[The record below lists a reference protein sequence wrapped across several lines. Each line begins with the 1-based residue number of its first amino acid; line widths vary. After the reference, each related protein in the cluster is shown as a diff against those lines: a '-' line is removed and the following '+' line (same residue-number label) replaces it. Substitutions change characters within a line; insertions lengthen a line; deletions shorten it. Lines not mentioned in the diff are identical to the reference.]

1 MKKGFVLAV
10 AVVAASIILLG
21 GCSKGAEKTVNIGFI
36 GPLTGDAA
44 NYGKLMTQAI
54 KIAVEERNNAGGIGG
69 MTVNFIPE
77 DSEGKVDKANAA
89 MEKLASVDH
98 VWGIVGAV
106 FSSSSLAIAPK
117 AQAEKIVMISPSST
131 HKDLT
136 NLGSYIFRDVASDG
150 LQADVFGRYV
160 AEVMKIKTVATLYI
174 KNDYSQGLAEGFKSA
189 YESAGGKVVS
199 EETGLQGD
207 KDFKTQLTKIKAANP
222 EAIYLPNYVAEIEQC
237 LDQIKQLGISAKILS
252 SDGFS
257 NPEVLSV
264 SGANAN
270 GVVFSGPEE
279 SAKSAKTTAFEAAYR
294 TKWGEDPDA
303 FSLNSYDAANL
314 IMDAVQAAYD
324 KAGET
329 DGKALKLDRDVIRS
343 YIAGTKGYEGVSG
356 SITFASSNGDVIK
369 NIGISTVENQKFKQ
383 LEVYT
388 VINGK
393 LQKVS

>member
-1 MKKGFVLAV
+1 MKKSLVLTA
-10 AVVAASIILLG
+10 AVVAVSVLLLG
-21 GCSKGAEKTVNIGFI
+21 GCSKNAEKTINIGFI

-54 KIAVEERNNAGGIGG
+54 KIAVEERNNSGGIGG
-69 MTVNFIPE
+69 MKVNFIAE

-106 FSSSSLAIAPK
+106 FSSSSLAVAPK

-136 NLGSYIFRDVASDG
+136 NIGNYIFRDVASDG

-160 AEVMKIKTVATLYI
+160 AEVMNIKTVATLYT
-174 KNDYSQGLAEGFKSA
+174 KNDYSQGLAIGFKSA
-189 YESAGGKVVS
+189 YEAAGGKVVD

-237 LDQIKQLGISAKILS
+237 LDQIKQLGINAKILS

-279 SAKSAKTTAFEAAYR
+279 SAKSAKTTAFESAYNS
-294 TKWGEDPDA
+294 KWGEDPDA

-314 IMDAVQAAYD
+314 IMDAIQTAYD
-324 KAGET
+324 KAS
-329 DGKALKLDRDVIRS
+329 DADKKALKLDRETIRGT
-343 YIAGTKGYEGVSG
+343 IAGTKDYAGVSG
-356 SITFASSNGDVIK
+356 TITFASSNGDVIK

-383 LEVYT
+383 VDVYT
-388 VINGK
+388 VIDGQLK
-393 LQKVS
+393 KVL

>member
-1 MKKGFVLAV
+1 

-21 GCSKGAEKTVNIGFI
+21 GCSKGAEKTINIGFI

-54 KIAVEERNNAGGIGG
+54 KIAVEERNAAGGVGG
-69 MTVNFIPE
+69 MKVNFIPE

-117 AQAEKIVMISPSST
+117 AQSEKIVMISPSST

-136 NLGSYIFRDVASDG
+136 KVGNYIFRDVASDG

-160 AEVMKIKTVATLYI
+160 AEVMKVKTVATLYI
-174 KNDYSQGLAEGFKSA
+174 KNDYSQGLAAGFKTA
-189 YESAGGKVVS
+189 YEAAGGKVVS

-237 LDQIKQLGISAKILS
+237 LDQMKQLGITAKVLS

-314 IMDAVQAAYD
+314 IMDAVQAAYGKASDSD
-324 KAGET
+324 K
-329 DGKALKLDRDVIRS
+329 KALKLDREAIRS
-343 YIAGTKGYEGVSG
+343 AVAGTKDYPGVSG

-369 NIGISTVENQKFKQ
+369 NIGISTVDSQKFKQ
-383 LEVYT
+383 LSVYT
-388 VINGK
+388 VISGK